1 MKNTIKLSI
10 REAIVIQPNGTGIQ
24 LDIQL
29 FGATVASKVL
39 DLNAAGALMFA
50 LEQAAE
56 AAEQARM
63 LAAAQARAA

>member
-10 REAIVIQPNGTGIQ
+10 SESLVIQPKGDGIQ
-24 LDIQL
+24 LDVTL
-29 FGATVASKVL
+29 FGATIASKVL
-39 DLNAAGALMFA
+39 SLDMAGALMFA

-56 AAEQARM
+56 AAEQSRM